1 MSEILTEVRQYLNIT
16 WDDWALDKKL
26 NGFIERGKA
35 GRQKNGGAP
44 RDLRDEELPQAR
56 GLDYCR
62 YAYSQALE
70 VFEVNFE
77 AELISLRYD
86 YGGVASGDQNAD
98 EV

>member
-35 GRQKNGGAP
+35 RLQKIAGAP
-44 RDLRDEELPQAR
+44 LDFRDEDLPKALL
-56 GLDYCR
+56 LDYCR